1 MQAMHFNFRTL
12 CRNAAERG
20 AQMQQRLLEA
30 LDARHSIKTLPE
42 FGIERAAQLAGC
54 TA

>member
-1 MQAMHFNFRTL
+1 MQAMRFNFRTL